1 MIRGLNIQTGIK
13 VFVEEIKLF
22 IMRVKYRWVDNSIRW
37 IDRIEMNEPTAPF
50 S

>member
-1 MIRGLNIQTGIK
+1 MIRGLNIQTEIK
-13 VFVEEIKLF
+13 VFVEEIELF
-22 IMRVKYRWVDNSIRW
+22 IMRVKYRWVDNSIRR